1 MMDARPWRQR
11 ALFAAVAVTIAL
23 ALASGKERR
32 TQASPV
38 LPSAHHGARKHES
51 AAPPVLSVELE
62 RLRAA
67 GAAHAEP
74 PAGDA
79 FRPTSWYVPPPPPP
93 PLPPPKPPA
102 PTAPPLP
109 FTFMGRY
116 EEGAKKVILLVKGDR
131 IYTVSEGEV
140 IDNTYRVGHLT
151 EGGLDLTYL
160 PLNIKQTLATG
171 GT

>member
-1 MMDARPWRQR
+1 MDARPWRRR
-11 ALFAAVAVTIAL
+11 AMFVVLAATIAL
-23 ALASGKERR
+23 AVASGKERR
-32 TQASPV
+32 PEAAPA
-38 LPSAHHGARKHES
+38 LPTVHHGVRKHEPQTAS
-51 AAPPVLSVELE
+51 VLSVEME
-62 RLRAA
+62 RLR
-67 GAAHAEP
+67 E
-74 PAGDA
+74 PAGEAPADPSADA

-93 PLPPPKPPA
+93 PPPPKPPPA

-116 EEGAKKVILLVKGDR
+116 EDGAKKVILLVKGDR

-140 IDNTYRVGHLT
+140 IDNTYRVERFTG
-151 EGGLDLTYL
+151 GGLDLTYL